1 MSAVSDTV
9 QNQPEIMP
17 SEKHG
22 TGDVVHNED
31 TKEIKTEV
39 IQGSVALDAA
49 KRSDPPTPWSRAMLR
64 LYCCLTVVYL
74 CSTLNGLKSPLCVI
88 KIKR

>member
-1 MSAVSDTV
+1 MPAVSDTI
-9 QNQPEIMP
+9 QDQPEITS

-22 TGDVVHNED
+22 ASDIVHNED

-49 KRSDPPTPWSRAMLR
+49 KRSDPPNPWSRAMLR
-64 LYCCLTVVYL
+64 LYCCLTVAYL
-74 CSTLNGLKSPLCVI
+74 CSTLNGLKIFTVPYQN
-88 KIKR
+88 